1 MPISAAGNSL
11 NRATAGRGRTRA
23 LRFAEHGFTPVRRF
37 AEHGFT
43 LVELMVVVTIMALAA
58 GAVAWSLPDPRG
70 RIGDEAARFALRVRA
85 AHDMAIVEARPVSV
99 WVSAGGY
106 GFDRRVPDGGGGGA
120 WQPLGD
126 KPLTVERWQEGTR
139 ATLSD
144 PAARTRVVFD
154 ATGSADRP
162 LELGLQR
169 RAARATVRID
179 ADGSVAVSG

>member
-1 MPISAAGNSL
+1 
-11 NRATAGRGRTRA
+11 
-23 LRFAEHGFTPVRRF
+23 
-37 AEHGFT
+37 
-43 LVELMVVVTIMALAA
+43 MVVVTIIALAA

-85 AHDMAIVEARPVSV
+85 AHDMAIVGARPVSV

-106 GFDRRVPDGGGGGA
+106 GFDARAAGG

-126 KPLTVERWQEGTR
+126 KPLTVERWQAGTR

-144 PAARTRVVFD
+144 PATRARVVFD
-154 ATGSADRP
+154 ATGAADRP